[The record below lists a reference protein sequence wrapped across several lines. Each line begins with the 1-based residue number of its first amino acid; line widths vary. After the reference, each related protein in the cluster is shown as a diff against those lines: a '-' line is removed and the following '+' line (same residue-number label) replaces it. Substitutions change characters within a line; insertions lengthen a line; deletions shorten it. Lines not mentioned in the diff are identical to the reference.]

1 MCFSV
6 EYRVSASALSIRATS
21 MSLRAFLDNISTVAE
36 SASLLE
42 LAIAEGMNN
51 VLEHAY
57 DGSDDGEM
65 RIVVQLDGPQLTVLI
80 FDQGVEPNRER
91 VSSVPPPAEVD
102 DDSPLADDLVCDGR
116 GLFIMESLMD
126 SLHYHRVG
134 NENCL
139 KMTKTL
145 M

>member
-1 MCFSV
+1 MCFTV
-6 EYRVSASALSIRATS
+6 EYRVAATALSIRAIS
-21 MSLRAFLDNISTVAE
+21 MSLRAFLDNVAAVSD
-36 SASLLE
+36 SASMLE

-57 DGSDDGEM
+57 NGQTEGEM
-65 RIVVQLDGPQLTVLI
+65 RIVVQLDNRQLTI
-80 FDQGVEPNRER
+80 FIYDQGTELNRER
-91 VSSVPPPAEVD
+91 VSSVPPPPEVAAEIPVKD
-102 DDSPLADDLVCDGR
+102 NLFCEGR

-126 SLHYHRVG
+126 TLDYLRIG

-145 M
+145 I